1 MAEIQNRE
9 SELAEF
15 YRCSVEVFYSSAP
28 MCIANSQSFDLW
40 MKHPPHL
47 PRTMVGAERQDGLS
61 SSAGSTPFGHQLSS
75 RPLDRGGW
83 GIPSSSKS

>member
-1 MAEIQNRE
+1 
-9 SELAEF
+9 
-15 YRCSVEVFYSSAP
+15 

-47 PRTMVGAERQDGLS
+47 PRTMVGAERQYGLS

-75 RPLDRGGW
+75 RPLDPGG
-83 GIPSSSKS
+83 GLVNPIVLQVLITSREKLMHRLQRLMHTSDTRV